1 MSEMFLFANKQPFLM
16 TLVNFDWLLAT
27 ASANFKMRANLH
39 DHEWTRRKFL
49 SRKKIMI
56 ATQVRRQN
64 NSGFATAN
72 VAIHVLKRNLFPGN
86 STL

>member
-1 MSEMFLFANKQPFLM
+1 MSEMLLFANNQPFLM
-16 TLVNFDWLLAT
+16 TLVNFDRLLAT
-27 ASANFKMRANLH
+27 ASANFKMRANLQ

-49 SRKKIMI
+49 SHHKIMI
-56 ATQVRRQN
+56 ATWIRRQS

-72 VAIHVLKRNLFPGN
+72 LAIHVLKQNLFPGN